1 MLAKHTTVESANL
14 FRHKRYICQNV
25 LTTTTKKNEES

>member
-14 FRHKRYICQNV
+14 FRHKRCICQNI